1 LQPKKSNQERMPSED
16 LLDEKEDEIYDR
28 IDSKARE

>member
-1 LQPKKSNQERMPSED
+1 MPSED